1 MLLVKVEGGTNLLC
15 SASFLVIYQCQLPL
29 LQMSVGLGAYLRA
42 PALHVNQGSSASPF
56 GTVWMS
62 AATHVNLCFWAAFA
76 FIHLNQGLVC
86 VSLDLTCVS
95 IKKVSCPA
103 QRLTGFQL
111 QLHHGF
117 VNISCSSAR
126 VVVPD
131 FAESKLSCVQ
141 VTASLTLFWNPRFRC
156 PLSVWQ
162 KDREA
167 CFA

>member
-117 VNISCSSAR
+117 VNISCSSASR
-126 VVVPD
+126 GPWLCRKQ
-131 FAESKLSCVQ
+131 AIMR
-141 VTASLTLFWNPRFRC
+141 AGNSLTHTLLKPTVQM
-156 PLSVWQ
+156 PS
-162 KDREA
+162 
-167 CFA
+167 